1 MIKNLV
7 IVESPAKAKTIE
19 RFLGKDYVVRSS
31 FGHVMDL
38 SKKGLG
44 VDIEKGFTPIYEISA
59 EKKKVVSDLKKI
71 AKEAEIIWL
80 ATDEDR
86 EGEAISW
93 HLVSALG
100 LDEKATRRIVF
111 HEITKSAIIEAIE
124 NPRSIDK
131 NLVNAQTARRVLD
144 RLVGFEL
151 SPLLWKKVKPAL
163 SAGRVQSVAV
173 RLIVEREDEIRAFN
187 SSSSYKVTARF
198 TALIKGQTYNFDAEF
213 PSRFKTREEARKFL
227 EKCIGATY
235 NVTKIETRPAKKS
248 PAPPFT
254 TSTLQQEASR
264 KLGFSVSNTM
274 RIAQQ
279 LYEEGL
285 ITYMRTDSVTLSK
298 MALAMTKEEII
309 KIYGPEY
316 SKTRQFETKTKG
328 AQEAHEAIRPT
339 YINNA
344 AISGSAA
351 QKKLYELIW
360 KRTIASQMSDAQV
373 EKTVINI
380 GVSTLGGEE
389 FVAQGEVIKFD
400 GFLKVY
406 RESFDDEG
414 DEEGKSIL
422 PPLSVG
428 DKPNMAEMFAEQR
441 FTQPQRRFT
450 EASLVKRL
458 EELGIGRPSTYA
470 PTISTIQKREYVD
483 KADVEGFVRTF
494 DLLTL
499 KNKEI
504 KLQEKTEKAGYEK
517 GKLVPTD
524 LGVLVNRFL
533 MQYFENI
540 IDFQFTATVEKD
552 FDEIADG
559 KKKWNDMISKFYQPF
574 HNQIKETVDTTG
586 KFSGE
591 RLLGVDPKS
600 GKNMYVKLGRFGP
613 VVQIG
618 ETESE
623 EKPRFAGLSKG
634 QSIET
639 LTLEQA
645 LELFNFPRNIGIFE
659 DADMIV
665 AVGRFGPYVR
675 HKNQYYSLTKND
687 DPATVSQERAIE
699 IIELKRKLDK
709 EKIIKQFPENESV
722 TVLNGRFGPYISIEK
737 INYKIPKGTDP
748 AGLSL
753 EECLKIAEIQD
764 KSGKKKIVPKRKKS

>member
-19 RFLGKDYVVRSS
+19 RFLGKDFTVRSS

-44 VDIEKGFTPIYEISA
+44 VDIEKDFIPIYEISP
-59 EKKKVVSDLKKI
+59 EKKKVVGELKKA
-71 AKEAEIIWL
+71 AKEAEVVWL

-111 HEITKSAIIEAIE
+111 HEITKSAILDAID
-124 NPRSIDK
+124 NPRQIDRD
-131 NLVNAQTARRVLD
+131 LVNAQQARRVLD

-173 RLIVEREDEIRAFN
+173 RLIVEREDEIKAFKET
-187 SSSSYKVTARF
+187 SSFKVTAKF
-198 TALIKGQTYNFDAEF
+198 TVTIKGAEYKFEAEF
-213 PSRFKTREEARKFL
+213 PTRFKTREEARKFL
-227 EKCIGATY
+227 EKCIGASY
-235 NVTKIETRPAKKS
+235 KVTGIETRPSKKS

-264 KLGFSVSNTM
+264 KLGFSVANTM
-274 RIAQQ
+274 RVAQQ

-298 MALAMTKEEII
+298 MALAMAKEEII
-309 KIYGPEY
+309 KLYGPEY
-316 SKTRQFETKTKG
+316 SKTRQFATKTKG

-339 YINNA
+339 YIANA
-344 AISGSAA
+344 AISGSAT

-360 KRTIASQMSDAQV
+360 KRTIASQMSDALT
-373 EKTVINI
+373 EKTIVNI
-380 GVSTLGGEE
+380 SASTLGGEE
-389 FVAQGEVIKFD
+389 FIAQGEVIKFD

-406 RESFDDEG
+406 RESFDDDS
-414 DEEGKSIL
+414 DEEGRSIL

-428 DKPNMAEMFAEQR
+428 DQPGMLEMNAEQR

-470 PTISTIQKREYVD
+470 PTISTIQKREYVE
-483 KADVEGFVRTF
+483 KGDVEGFIRTY

-499 KNKEI
+499 KNNEI
-504 KLQEKTEKAGYEK
+504 KLHEKKDKAGNEK
-517 GKLVPTD
+517 GKLLPTD
-524 LGVLVNRFL
+524 LGTLVNRFL
-533 MQYFENI
+533 MQYFQDI
-540 IDFQFTATVEKD
+540 IDYQFTATVEKD
-552 FDEIADG
+552 FDEIAEG
-559 KKKWNDMISKFYQPF
+559 KKEWNEMIRKFYKPF
-574 HNQIKETVDTTG
+574 HSQIRDTVESTG

-591 RLLGVDPKS
+591 RLLGIDPGS
-600 GKNMYVKLGRFGP
+600 GKNVYVKLGRFGP

-618 ETESE
+618 ETESD
-623 EKPRFAGLSKG
+623 EKPRFAGLGKG
-634 QSIET
+634 QSLDT

-645 LELFNFPRNIGIFE
+645 LELFKFPRNLGLYE
-659 DADMIV
+659 NAEMIV
-665 AVGRFGPYVR
+665 AVGRFGPYIK
-675 HKNQYYSLTKND
+675 HKNLYYSLTKQD
-687 DPATVSQERAIE
+687 DPALIDQERAISL
-699 IIELKRKLDK
+699 IELKRKQDR
-709 EKIIKQFPENESV
+709 EKIIKSFPENENV
-722 TVLNGRFGPYISIEK
+722 VVMNGRFGPYIAISK
-737 INYKIPKGTDP
+737 VNYKIPKGTDP
-748 AGLSL
+748 ASLSL
-753 EECLKIAEIQD
+753 DECLQIAEKQE
-764 KSGKKKIVPKRKKS
+764 KSGKKKTIPTRKKS

>member
-19 RFLGKDYVVRSS
+19 RFLGKDFIVRSS

-38 SKKGLG
+38 AKKDLG
-44 VDIEKGFTPIYEISA
+44 VDIAKGFAPIYEISQD
-59 EKKKVVSDLKKI
+59 KKKVVSELKKI
-71 AKEAEIIWL
+71 AKDAEVIWL

-100 LDEKATRRIVF
+100 LDENATRRIVF
-111 HEITKSAIIEAIE
+111 HEITKTAILEAIG
-124 NPRSIDK
+124 NPRKIDR
-131 NLVNAQTARRVLD
+131 NLVNAQQARRVLD

-173 RLIVEREDEIRAFN
+173 RLIVEREDDIRAFN
-187 SSSSYKVTARF
+187 STSSFKVTARF
-198 TALIKGQTYNFDAEF
+198 TIILKGQSYTFEADY
-213 PSRFKTREEARKFL
+213 PVRFKSREEARKFL
-227 EKCIGATY
+227 EKCIGASY
-235 NVTKIETRPAKKS
+235 KVSNIDTKPSKKS

-264 KLGFSVSNTM
+264 KLGFAVSNTM

-285 ITYMRTDSVTLSK
+285 ITYMRTDSVTLSN

-309 KIYGPEY
+309 KLYGPEY
-316 SKTRQFETKTKG
+316 SKTRQYATKTKG

-339 YINNA
+339 YISNA
-344 AISGSAA
+344 SINGSTV

-360 KRTIASQMSDAQV
+360 KRTIASQMSDALT
-373 EKTVINI
+373 EKTIINI
-380 GVSTLGGEE
+380 NASTLSGDD

-414 DEEGKSIL
+414 DEEGKGLL
-422 PPLSVG
+422 PPLSKG
-428 DKPNMAEMFAEQR
+428 DQPDLLEMHAEQR
-441 FTQPQRRFT
+441 FTQPLRRFT

-470 PTISTIQKREYVD
+470 PTISTIQKREYVE
-483 KADVEGFVRTF
+483 KLDVEGFMRNF

-499 KNKEI
+499 KNGEI
-504 KLQEKTEKAGYEK
+504 KLHEKTEKAGSEK
-517 GKLVPTD
+517 SKLLPTD
-524 LGVLVNRFL
+524 LGSLVNRFL

-540 IDFQFTATVEKD
+540 IDYQFTATVEKD
-552 FDEIADG
+552 FDEIARG
-559 KKKWNDMISKFYQPF
+559 EKKWNEMISLFYGPF
-574 HNQIKETVDTTG
+574 HRQIQETVDTTG

-591 RLLGVDPKS
+591 RLLGTDPKS
-600 GKNMYVKLGRFGP
+600 GKNIFVKLGRFGP

-645 LELFNFPRNIGIFE
+645 LELFKFPRSIGSFE
-659 DADMIV
+659 NAEMTV
-665 AVGRFGPYVR
+665 AVGRFGPYIK
-675 HKNQYYSLTKND
+675 HNNQYYSLSKQD
-687 DPATVSQERAIE
+687 DPAVVSQDRAIE
-699 IIELKRKLDK
+699 IIQLKRKLDK
-709 EKIIKQFPENESV
+709 EKIIKEFPENV
-722 TVLNGRFGPYISIEK
+722 NVVVLNGRFGPYISILK
-737 INYKIPKGTDP
+737 SNYKIPKGTDP

-753 EECLKIAEIQD
+753 DDCLKIAETQE
-764 KSGKKKIVPKRKKS
+764 KSGKKKTVPSRKK